1 MHLDSRMTM
10 DERFSATQL
19 MIQMANDQTF
29 VTAIDQ
35 PVQ

>member
-1 MHLDSRMTM
+1 M

-29 VTAIDQ
+29 VTGIDH